1 MPSIKLK
8 KFIIPVIKKTTT
20 KIRNKD
26 KYKLPESKDNRL
38 INNPLLRKIRSN
50 PVKIW
55 EKYLILLEIDFI
67 SSINPIHDKGKLIKG
82 IYQPNIEQKIADENE
97 KMIPAPVGIGF
108 LCELLATGLYNKYF
122 LKNGKLI

>member
-1 MPSIKLK
+1 M
-8 KFIIPVIKKTTT
+8 IKKTIIQT
-20 KIRNKD
+20 RNKD

-38 INNPLLRKIRSN
+38 INNPLLKKTRRN

-67 SSINPIHDKGKLIKG
+67 SSINPIHDKGKLVKG
-82 IYQPNIEQKIADENE
+82 IYQPNIEQRIEDVNE

-108 LCELLATGLYNKYF
+108 LCELLATGLYNKYL
-122 LKNGKLI
+122 LKIGKLI

>member
-55 EKYLILLEIDFI
+55 EKYLILLEIEFI
-67 SSINPIHDKGKLIKG
+67 SSINPIHDIR
-82 IYQPNIEQKIADENE
+82 
-97 KMIPAPVGIGF
+97 
-108 LCELLATGLYNKYF
+108 
-122 LKNGKLI
+122 